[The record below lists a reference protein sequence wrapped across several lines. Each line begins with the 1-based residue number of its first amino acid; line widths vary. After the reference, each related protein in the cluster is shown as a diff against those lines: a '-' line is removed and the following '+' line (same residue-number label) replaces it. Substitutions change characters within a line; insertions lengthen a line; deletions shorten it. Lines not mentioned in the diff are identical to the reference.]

1 MSFTKPKREKHL
13 SQRVDNEMHYK
24 LHYISKYYG
33 RSANGQ
39 LLFMIRRTVEQFQR
53 QHGPIQRPKG

>member
-1 MSFTKPKREKHL
+1 MGEVKHL
-13 SQRVDNEMHYK
+13 SLRIDEELLEQFRYVCD
-24 LHYISKYYG
+24 YYG

-53 QHGPIQRPKG
+53 QEG

>member
-1 MSFTKPKREKHL
+1 MGEVKHL
-13 SQRVDNEMHYK
+13 SLRIDEELLEQFRYVCD
-24 LHYISKYYG
+24 YYG

-53 QHGPIQRPKG
+53 QHGPLQRPKG

>member
-1 MSFTKPKREKHL
+1 MGEVKHVSL
-13 SQRVDNEMHYK
+13 RIDEELLEQFRYVCD
-24 LHYISKYYG
+24 YYG

-53 QHGPIQRPKG
+53 QHGPIQRPEG

>member
-1 MSFTKPKREKHL
+1 MGEVKHL
-13 SQRVDNEMHYK
+13 SLRIDEELLEQFRYVCD
-24 LHYISKYYG
+24 YYG

-53 QHGPIQRPKG
+53 QHGPIQWPEG